1 MKPVL
6 ASVCSIN
13 NFFSKDSTE
22 RELKFAFH
30 SHLKIFEKP
39 NMSEDAKFVLIE
51 NPDARFIAD
60 EINGLIYSA
69 NGRRFWLLI
78 F

>member
-1 MKPVL
+1 
-6 ASVCSIN
+6 
-13 NFFSKDSTE
+13 
-22 RELKFAFH
+22 
-30 SHLKIFEKP
+30 
-39 NMSEDAKFVLIE
+39 MSEDAKFVLIE